1 MLGPSEV
8 WKLAP
13 LIVFNPLGRVLL
25 TRSRAL
31 LTAAN
36 AGRNA
41 SAAINLSQ
49 SSQSSQFHDSSA

>member
-8 WKLAP
+8 WNWAP
-13 LIVFNPLGRVLL
+13 LTVFNPLGRERLMQ
-25 TRSRAL
+25 SRAL

-49 SSQSSQFHDSSA
+49 SSQFHDSSA